1 MTPPTRS
8 RARRDVPVSGR
19 NSRARGRRRGRR
31 RGWLAVSLMLA
42 LLVPQMPWFGCTAQ
56 RRYEI
61 LSLFF
66 DGVPDPNAPPPGS
79 DVERDAQGNPIVRAS
94 EFAHKPFEDGNC
106 GACHANPS
114 GSFSE
119 FDKVSDDV
127 CLKCHADVP
136 HAYPRMHGPVAL
148 GLCSQCHLPHESS
161 VRPLLRDDP
170 AVMCATCHSA
180 ELLPPEP
187 PDHFTKRDCLDCH
200 GGHGGTEAGL
210 LRGGWQPATRPATP
224 QATPQATR

>member
-1 MTPPTRS
+1 MTARPRP
-8 RARRDVPVSGR
+8 RARRDVPARG
-19 NSRARGRRRGRR
+19 SRAGAGR
-31 RGWLAVSLMLA
+31 WATVQ
-42 LLVPQMPWFGCTAQ
+42 LLFVLLLLPQMPWVGCSPQ
-56 RRYEI
+56 RRYEV

-66 DGVPDPNAPPPGS
+66 DGVPDPNAPRVAA

-94 EFAHKPFEDGNC
+94 SFAHKPFEDGNC
-106 GACHANPS
+106 GACHTNTT
-114 GSFSE
+114 GSFGD
-119 FDKVSDDV
+119 FDKVGDDV

-148 GLCSQCHLPHESS
+148 GLCNQCHLPHESS

-170 AVMCATCHSA
+170 AVMCTTCHVA
-180 ELLPPEP
+180 ELLPPAP
-187 PDHFTKRDCLDCH
+187 PDHFTKRNCLDCH

-224 QATPQATR
+224 QASR